1 MRYFLGVDVGGTKS
15 HALVADETGQV
26 SGLGVAGP
34 GNWEMVGW
42 DGAKSVLQTIVAQ
55 ACHAAAI
62 HPSQISGAG
71 FGLAGHDWP
80 EDHEPHGR
88 LIESLGLNGPYACGN
103 DALVGLMAGARAGWG
118 VVIVAGTSNNCRG
131 RTPDGR
137 EGRITGSS
145 WFGEYAG
152 AGELVAEAVRA
163 VARAWSYRAPATALS
178 NILVEH
184 VGAADVTD
192 LLAGL
197 MRDRYSLGAE
207 HAHLVFQAAAAG
219 DTVAHDLI
227 TWAGQELGG
236 SANGIIRQL
245 DIAHLP
251 FEVVLSGSFFNGS
264 PHLVETVRQTIQT
277 VAPQASLVR
286 LAAPPVVGGV
296 LWGMQVAGWNAAA
309 CRDTLI
315 ATSKAFFGDKVGGSE
330 Q

>member
-1 MRYFLGVDVGGTKS
+1 MTEPYFLGVDVGGTKS
-15 HALVADETGQV
+15 HALIADGTGRAL
-26 SGLGVAGP
+26 GLGTAGP

-42 DGAKSVLQTIVAQ
+42 AGAGEVLQTIVTQ
-55 ACHAAAI
+55 ACSAAAI

-80 EDHEPHGR
+80 EDHEPHCR
-88 LIESLGLNGPYACGN
+88 LIDSLGLNAPYECGN
-103 DALVGLMAGARAGWG
+103 DALVGLFAGARQGWG
-118 VVIVAGTSNNCRG
+118 VVLVAGTSNNCRG
-131 RTPDGR
+131 RSPDGR

-145 WFGEYAG
+145 WLGEYAG

-163 VARAWSYRAPATALS
+163 VARAWSCRAPATLLS
-178 NILVEH
+178 NLLVQQA
-184 VGAADVTD
+184 GAQDVAD

-197 MRDRYSLGAE
+197 MRERYILTAA
-207 HAHLVFQAAAAG
+207 HAHLVFQAAAAH
-219 DTVAHDLI
+219 DPVAQDLI

-245 DIAHLP
+245 NIAHLP

-264 PHLVETVRQTIQT
+264 PHLIATIRQTIQA

-296 LWGMQVAGWNAAA
+296 LWGMQVADWDAAA

-315 ATSKAFFGDKVGGSE
+315 STTKALLRK
-330 Q
+330 